1 MSGARLPGATCGA
14 RDTWPLDGGTRAL
27 WWTPLPGVDGGLLLR
42 LPPIAEQTLSCPVQV
57 PDVGFLF
64 NSCRAPSRG
73 LSDAD
78 YAQAAEE
85 LGVEVAAIRAVAA
98 VESAGQAFD
107 ASGRPA
113 ILYERHYFHRLTGG
127 RHALANPDLSQ
138 PGWGGH
144 GTLNAQYRKLERAY
158 ALSPGAALQSVS
170 WGRFQIMGSHY
181 QRLGYASP
189 QHMAQAMARSE
200 SEHLRAFVRFLQTDR
215 ALLRALRQRDWA
227 GFARRYN
234 GSAYRRNRYDTR
246 LAEEYQRLN
255 APPPAPAPQ
264 PTPRILTPTPAL
276 PAVQPPVPLPRG

>member
-1 MSGARLPGATCGA
+1 VSGARLPGATCGA
-14 RDTWPLDGGTRAL
+14 RDTWPLDRGTSAL
-27 WWTPLPGVDGGLLLR
+27 WWTPLPGVDGALLLR
-42 LPPIAEQTLSCPVQV
+42 LPPRVEPPLSCPVQV

-64 NSCRAPSRG
+64 NSCRAPARG
-73 LSDAD
+73 LSEAD
-78 YAQAAEE
+78 YAQAADD

-107 ASGRPA
+107 ESGRPT

-127 RHALANPDLSQ
+127 RHALSDPELSQ

-144 GTLNAQYRKLERAY
+144 GSFNAQYRKLERAH
-158 ALSPGAALQSVS
+158 ALNPGAALQSVS
-170 WGRFQIMGSHY
+170 WGRFQIMGTHY

-246 LAEEYQRLN
+246 LAEEYQRLT
-255 APPPAPAPQ
+255 APPPAPQ
-264 PTPRILTPTPAL
+264 PPLRTPAPAPAPTR
-276 PAVQPPVPLPRG
+276 PAVQPPVPLRRG